1 LSEELALRLRRK
13 QQEGFTLLELMVGL
27 TILLAVFGFSFKNLA
42 GLRKGMNRITTS
54 GPHLYFE
61 SFAVSRLKLYFAKL
75 MQWNTHLCKDGSTN
89 LSCVCSTA
97 SYFAYAPIT
106 NNLTSGKA
114 NPAVG
119 NMTLGADL
127 RMSLSTF
134 TLKEIAPNG
143 INGPF
148 KTLIDLAA
156 EKRVDSGANPWGAL
170 IPFHTVSDEWALANP
185 SSRAWC
191 NNTAAAS
198 TGVVGEMCKKFEAC
212 AQVAGGLGGARPT
225 NQIGTQAG
233 ATPDIKNLD
242 TVSMCFVYAGNMFSR
257 PEFAANN
264 PDEAKRSAGI
274 GSIDYPSVVGLV
286 VAEAR
291 FINNSNLQALTCE
304 GAATEMNRSLK
315 IKLTIYSAINAD
327 LDVKK
332 QGAQKS
338 IREITGEKMGVPI
351 PNCEAPGRGGFSAV
365 GDETVCIEDPT
376 FIYEC
381 KSTCTV
387 K

>member
-1 LSEELALRLRRK
+1 
-13 QQEGFTLLELMVGL
+13 MGL
-27 TILLAVFGFSFKNLA
+27 TVLLAVFGFSFKNLV
-42 GLRKGMNRITTS
+42 GLRKGMNRVTTS

-75 MQWNTHLCKDGSTN
+75 MQWNTHVCENGSTS
-89 LSCVCSTA
+89 LSCLCTTA
-97 SYFAYAPIT
+97 AYFSYAPIT
-106 NNLTSGKA
+106 TNLTSGKGSA
-114 NPAVG
+114 AVG

-127 RMSLSTF
+127 RMALSTF
-134 TLKEIAPNG
+134 TLREVAPNG
-143 INGPF
+143 IGGPF

-156 EKRVDSGANPWGAL
+156 EKRVDTAATPWGAL
-170 IPFHTVSDEWALANP
+170 IPFHTVTTEWALANP

-191 NNTAAAS
+191 NNTTSSA
-198 TGVVGEMCKKFEAC
+198 TGLVGEMCRWFERC
-212 AQVAGGLGGARPT
+212 SQVAGGMAGARPL
-225 NQIGTQAG
+225 NQIGTQSG
-233 ATPDIKNLD
+233 ATPDISGLD

-257 PEFAANN
+257 PEFTANN

-291 FINNSNLQALTCE
+291 FINNANLQPLKCSD
-304 GAATEMNRSLK
+304 AATEMNRSLK
-315 IKLTIYSAINAD
+315 IKLNIYTAINAD
-327 LDVKK
+327 LEVKK
-332 QGAQKS
+332 QGVEKS
-338 IREITGEKMGVPI
+338 VREITGEKLGVPI

-381 KSTCTV
+381 KTTCTV